1 MIIKIYTSKCEIE
14 EIKLILR
21 HFKFNTIKLKQPQ
34 KIWTNTKN
42 QHRRT
47 MAQTGNSD
55 KLYGKRMFM
64 IFSKTQQTQIFTNN
78 R

>member
-42 QHRRT
+42 LQLVEC
-47 MAQTGNSD
+47 MWSWKVIQTAPKNNG
-55 KLYGKRMFM
+55 
-64 IFSKTQQTQIFTNN
+64 TNWKQ
-78 R
+78 